1 MKKLTAEFAITLIIL
16 LGAGASAGAQER
28 VSKCFRADWLQGERV
43 VNFTIS
49 GGKVAGTFVVEG
61 GGDGGSPPDATYE
74 FKGTL
79 KGNALTVAFA
89 GNRLPDVSPSEM
101 KSLTWTLAQSG
112 DKEILR
118 IKFRGKNYDT
128 NKFVDSLAAFEP
140 CGESYAVLAK
150 GAKRVQFARGAN
162 SATFPLAALAASR
175 GTRGTATFL
184 INAAKSQVLEIQAH
198 GCSVEVY
205 LPGGKIYEY
214 VEPGSENESGSER
227 GYASTQMDMM
237 TIDALP
243 VSGNYLIVLRKLTE
257 DSAPG
262 TLTVTVT
269 NKK

>member
-1 MKKLTAEFAITLIIL
+1 
-16 LGAGASAGAQER
+16 

-43 VNFTIS
+43 VNFTVN

-61 GGDGGSPPDATYE
+61 GGDSPPDATYE
-74 FKGTL
+74 FSGTL
-79 KGNALTVAFA
+79 KGSVLTVAFA
-89 GNRLPDVSPSEM
+89 GGKLPDVSPSEM

-112 DKEILR
+112 GKEVLR

-128 NKFVDSLAAFEP
+128 NKYEDSFAAFEP
-140 CGESYAVLAK
+140 CGEGYAALAK
-150 GAKRVQFARGAN
+150 GAKRIQFARGAS

-175 GTRGTATFL
+175 GTKGTATFL
-184 INAAKSQVLEIQAH
+184 INAAKSQTLEIEAH

-205 LPGGKIYEY
+205 LPNKKIYEY
-214 VEPGSENESGSER
+214 VEPGSENETGSER
-227 GYASTQMDMM
+227 GYASVEMDMM

-243 VSGNYLIVLRKLTE
+243 ASGNYLIVLRKLTE

-262 TLTVTVT
+262 TLTVKVR